1 MTSSIKKQRTKGID
15 VISGIKITI
24 SSSLI
29 LIFNTNSQSRTAP
42 RKKISQE
49 GPSYHVPHLSCLLQS
64 CNLHINKRKKKI
76 SSWTE

>member
-42 RKKISQE
+42 RKKKKQS
-49 GPSYHVPHLSCLLQS
+49 GRAKLPCPSLVLFVAKLQPAY
-64 CNLHINKRKKKI
+64 KQKKKQNM
-76 SSWTE
+76 